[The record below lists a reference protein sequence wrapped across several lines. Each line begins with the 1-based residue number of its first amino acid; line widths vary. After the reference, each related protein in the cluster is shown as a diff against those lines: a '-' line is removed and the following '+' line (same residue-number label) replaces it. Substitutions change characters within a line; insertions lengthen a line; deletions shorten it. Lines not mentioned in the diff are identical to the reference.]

1 MKSTVT
7 EFSPAMATTLRGS
20 PGLVPLVAAGAGD
33 VKRNDDK
40 SVPTVARKIIFDFM
54 APGQSSQRDLR
65 RVVYFFSPG
74 FDWRFRN
81 D

>member
-1 MKSTVT
+1 
-7 EFSPAMATTLRGS
+7 
-20 PGLVPLVAAGAGD
+20 
-33 VKRNDDK
+33 
-40 SVPTVARKIIFDFM
+40 VARKIIFDFM
-54 APGQSSQRDLR
+54 APGQSSQRDSW